1 MTFILDS
8 NIIISALIKDSKTRE
23 IIAKTDQKFLIPE
36 IVIDEIRKY
45 KGLIIEKSKMSE
57 EDYTAVLKKLLS
69 YIEVIPNEVTE
80 QNLEKAIKIMADIDI
95 KDVIF
100 IAAALSY
107 PDSKIWSDDKHF
119 ERQNEVKIL
128 KTKEMVLIFE

>member
-23 IIAKTDQKFLIPE
+23 IIAKTDKKFLIPE

-119 ERQNEVKIL
+119 ERQNEIKIL

>member
-57 EDYTAVLKKLLS
+57 EDYTTVLKKLLS

-119 ERQNEVKIL
+119 ERQNEIKIL

>member
-119 ERQNEVKIL
+119 ERQNEIKIL

>member
-57 EDYTAVLKKLLS
+57 EDYTTVLKKLLS